1 MSAVTIRAP
10 QVIWGSGLLLALGV
24 MTAACSTGSGA
35 AGPAAT
41 TSAPSTSV
49 VVATTAAPPTIAP
62 TTSTTLVP
70 PAPQPTPDQAADQLV
85 ASWAAGDRAGAG
97 AVATPAAVDQLFA
110 TPYPGPGLA
119 IPRGCSAAFPPIVCT
134 YGPPGGASPSDSIYQ
149 LYVSSS
155 TKGWYVSSV
164 STLP

>member
-1 MSAVTIRAP
+1 MSAVTIRP
-10 QVIWGSGLLLALGV
+10 SHVLLGQGLVLVLGV

-35 AGPAAT
+35 AGPAT
-41 TSAPSTSV
+41 TISAPSTSMAV
-49 VVATTAAPPTIAP
+49 TATTPSAAP

-70 PAPQPTPDQAADQLV
+70 PAPRPTPDQAADELV
-85 ASWAAGDRAGAG
+85 ASWAANDRAGAS
-97 AVATPAAVDQLFA
+97 AVATLAAVDALFA
-110 TPYPGPGLA
+110 APYPGPGLA

-155 TKGWYVSSV
+155 PKGWYVSSV
-164 STLP
+164 ATLP

>member
-1 MSAVTIRAP
+1 VSTRRSHVPRDL
-10 QVIWGSGLLLALGV
+10 GLVLVVGAI
-24 MTAACSTGSGA
+24 TAACSTGSGA

-41 TSAPSTSV
+41 TSTPSPT
-49 VVATTAAPPTIAP
+49 VAVTTTEPAAAP

-70 PAPQPTPDQAADQLV
+70 SAPRPTPDQAADQLV
-85 ASWAAGDRAGAG
+85 ASWAANDRAGAS
-97 AVATPAAVDQLFA
+97 AVATPSAVDELFA

-155 TKGWYVSSV
+155 PKGWYVSSV